1 MKFLRP
7 LLIGLGVLAVV
18 FAVTLVLALLPSVQ
32 TWAARRVIAGDPSLG
47 VTQLGRVSVGLNRID
62 VTDVVVNRPGL
73 HLTLPS
79 AVIELPL
86 LSAARNDIHL
96 KNLVAKGWTL
106 DLTAP
111 ASATSTPA
119 SNSNSSS
126 PAKPSE
132 PFRFEGVFKLLE
144 LPVDLA
150 VASADLDGTVIFPTK
165 PGQPAGRAKLTVTG
179 GQLAAGREGTFKIT
193 NEATLPDGLAPVSR
207 LTTQTTLALRMDTPR
222 TFTRIV
228 ATNEAHASGPGLPQ
242 GARLQSEATLSR
254 ESGRESYAVLLK
266 TVAASAEK
274 KLIELRI
281 TNPGEGKP
289 FAGTWAFDVSDTDL
303 TPFTLGHTLPSFTL
317 SAGGDFQADQRFQ
330 EIHLTGKTDLTTE
343 KLDSV
348 YAGLSALGRLRI
360 QSDFDLLHRAS
371 GIRVNRFA
379 FDLSAASPVLAVKV
393 LQALEVVP
401 ATGEIKVASPEADL
415 VQISLKGLPLAWAKP
430 FSPADLAVSGSD
442 VRGELVARADQGGF
456 TVRTASPI
464 QIDKL
469 TVVQAGKE
477 LVRAL
482 DLSVALAGSHSAAG
496 WQADVSEIAARSG
509 GATLLTLAVK
519 AGQPSGAAQPIKATG
534 RLHADIPALLTQPAA
549 KEFSV
554 LSRGTAD
561 VEFSASVT
569 DALQQLSLKLGVT
582 ALRAK
587 DGKDL
592 PAVSSDLRADVHAD
606 GRIELNVPLVFDLA
620 GRKSDIDLT
629 GSLKTSSA
637 GLALDAQVLSR
648 ELYVEDL
655 QTFAALQPASTAP
668 APQSQTKPAPTS
680 TPSTTPTTPAP
691 DKKPVWDGITGN
703 VKLAL
708 KKVVYAANQP
718 PVEVST
724 SVKITPEVLT
734 LESLNAVFPDGAA
747 AKVEG
752 VIKFQPGEGEPY
764 DVNTNVS
771 ATNFDPQPFLQAAN
785 PGKPPTVQGKFDL
798 TGKLTGRAASLD
810 RVADTANLDAQLVS
824 RGGQFNGFA
833 TSAAA
838 TNIGKLIPDSGSK
851 LGALLNVAGN
861 AFGKNEEVAF
871 ARAAA
876 DTIKRL
882 VNFNFDQL
890 NIDIAHRAGAAT
902 TEIKNFSILSPDLR
916 LLGGG
921 SIDSASGLKSIL
933 QSAMNLDMQMA
944 VRGAQADDLR
954 ILKLLKKEAD
964 ELGYTALLE
973 RFSVKGTPSQ
983 PNTMELFQQILAKIR
998 G

>member
-1 MKFLRP
+1 MKLLRP
-7 LLIGLGVLAVV
+7 LLIGIGILAFVLIVA
-18 FAVTLVLALLPSVQ
+18 LVLALLPSVQ

-47 VTQLGRVSVGLNRID
+47 VTQLGRVSVGLNRIE

-73 HLTLPS
+73 NLTLPS

-86 LSAARNDIHL
+86 LSAARSDIQL

-111 ASATSTPA
+111 ASPSA
-119 SNSNSSS
+119 SPSPSSS
-126 PAKPSE
+126 AQEKPAE

-150 VASADLDGTVIFPTK
+150 VGSADLDGTVIFPTK
-165 PGQPAGRAKLTVTG
+165 TGQPAGRAKFTVSG
-179 GQLAAGREGTFKIT
+179 GQLAAGREGVFKIT
-193 NEATLPDGLAPVSR
+193 NEATLPDGLAPVTR
-207 LTTQTTLALRMDTPR
+207 LTTQSTLALRMDTPR
-222 TFTRIV
+222 TFTRIAV
-228 ATNEAHASGPGLPQ
+228 TNEAHVTGPGLPQ
-242 GARLQSEATLSR
+242 GARLQSETTLSR

-266 TVAASAEK
+266 TISAGSEK
-274 KLIELRI
+274 KLVALTI
-281 TNPGEGKP
+281 TNPGEAKP
-289 FAGTWAFDVSDTDL
+289 FAGTWTFDVSDTDL
-303 TPFTLGHTLPSFTL
+303 SPFTLGHTLPAFAL
-317 SAGGDFQADQRFQ
+317 GAGGDFQADQRFQ
-330 EIHLTGKTDLTTE
+330 EIKLSGKTDLSTE
-343 KLDSV
+343 NLDSV
-348 YAGLSALGRLRI
+348 YAGLSALGRLRV
-360 QSDFDLLHRAS
+360 QSDFDLLYRAA

-379 FDLSAASPVLAVKV
+379 FDLSGASPVLAVKV
-393 LQALEVVP
+393 LQAMEVVP
-401 ATGEIKVASPEADL
+401 ATGEIKVAAPEADL

-430 FSPADLAVSGSD
+430 FAPADLAVTGND

-456 TVRTASPI
+456 AVRTVSPV

-482 DLSVALAGSHSAAG
+482 DLSVALAGSHTPAG

-519 AGQPSGAAQPIKATG
+519 AGQPSGANQPIKATG
-534 RLHADIPALLTQPAA
+534 RLRADIPALLAQPAA

-561 VEFSASVT
+561 FEFSASVA

-582 ALRAK
+582 SLRSK

-620 GRKSDIDLT
+620 GRKSDLDLS
-629 GSLKTSSA
+629 GSLKTSTT
-637 GLALDAQVLSR
+637 GLALDAQLLSR

-668 APQSQTKPAPTS
+668 VPQPQTKPSPTS
-680 TPSTTPTTPAP
+680 TPPTAPAP
-691 DKKPVWDGITGN
+691 DQKPIWDGITGN

-724 SVKITPEVLT
+724 SVKISPDVLT

-747 AKVEG
+747 AKVDG
-752 VIKFQPGEGEPY
+752 VIKFQPGEAEPY
-764 DVNTNVS
+764 DVSTNVS
-771 ATNFDPQPFLQAAN
+771 ATNFDPQPFLKAAN
-785 PGKPPTVQGKFDL
+785 PGKPPTVEGKFDL
-798 TGKLTGRAASLD
+798 MGKLSGRATSLD
-810 RVADTANLDAQLVS
+810 KLADTANLDAQLVS

-833 TSAAA
+833 TSALAA
-838 TNIGKLIPDSGSK
+838 NAGKGQELISKGGGLLSLAGSM
-851 LGALLNVAGN
+851 LGKSEL
-861 AFGKNEEVAF
+861 
-871 ARAAA
+871 ARAGEKTRAYS

-902 TEIKNFSILSPDLR
+902 TEIKNFSILSPDMR
-916 LLGGG
+916 LLGLG
-921 SIDSASGLKSIL
+921 SIDSKSGLKSIL
-933 QSAMNLDMQMA
+933 QSAMNLDLQMA

-954 ILKLLKKEAD
+954 ILDLLRKEAD

-983 PNTMELFQQILAKIR
+983 PNAMELIQQIIAKIR
-998 G
+998 

>member
-1 MKFLRP
+1 MKILRP
-7 LLIGLGVLAVV
+7 LLIGTGILAVLLV
-18 FAVTLVLALLPSVQ
+18 VTLVLALLPSVQ

-47 VTQLGRVSVGLNRID
+47 IAQLGRVSVGLNRIE
-62 VTDVVVNRPGL
+62 VTDVVVSRPGL

-79 AVIELPL
+79 AIIELPL
-86 LSAARNDIHL
+86 LSAARSDIQL
-96 KNLVAKGWTL
+96 KNLVTKGWTL

-111 ASATSTPA
+111 AAASPTSPSVAQEKPA
-119 SNSNSSS
+119 
-126 PAKPSE
+126 E

-144 LPVDLA
+144 LPVDLS
-150 VASADLDGTVIFPTK
+150 VAATDIAGTVIFPTK

-179 GQLAAGREGTFKIT
+179 GQLATGREGVFKIT
-193 NEATLPDGLAPVSR
+193 NEVMLPEGLAPVTR
-207 LTTQTTLALRMDTPR
+207 LTTQSTVALRMATPR

-228 ATNEAHASGPGLPQ
+228 VTNEAHASGPGLPQ
-242 GARLQSEATLSR
+242 GARLHSETTLSR

-266 TVAASAEK
+266 TIAAAGEK
-274 KLIELRI
+274 KLVELGI

-289 FAGTWAFDVSDTDL
+289 FAGTWKFDVSDTDL
-303 TPFTLGHTLPSFTL
+303 TPFTLGHTLPTFTL
-317 SAGGDFQADQRFQ
+317 GAGGDFQADQRFQ
-330 EIHLTGKTDLTTE
+330 EIQLSGKTDLSTD

-348 YAGLSALGRLRI
+348 YLGLSALGRLRV
-360 QSDFDLLHRAS
+360 QSDFDLLYRAS

-379 FDLSAASPVLAVKV
+379 FDLSGASPVLAVKV
-393 LQALEVVP
+393 LQALELVP
-401 ATGEIKVASPEADL
+401 ATGEIKVAAPDADL

-430 FSPADLAVSGSD
+430 FAPADLAVSGSD

-456 TVRTASPI
+456 AVRTVSPV

-482 DLSVALAGSHSAAG
+482 DLSIALAGSHTPAG

-519 AGQPSGAAQPIKATG
+519 AGQPSGANQPIKATG
-534 RLHADIPALLTQPAA
+534 RLHADLPSLLAQPAA

-554 LSRGTAD
+554 LSRGAAD
-561 VEFSASVT
+561 FEFSASVT

-582 ALRAK
+582 TLRAK

-620 GRKSDIDLT
+620 GRKSDLDLS
-629 GSLKTSSA
+629 GSLKTSA
-637 GLALDAQVLSR
+637 DGLALDAQMLSR

-668 APQSQTKPAPTS
+668 ASQPQTKPSPTS
-680 TPSTTPTTPAP
+680 TPPSTPPAPAP

-752 VIKFQPGEGEPY
+752 VIKFQSGEAEPY
-764 DVNTNVS
+764 DVSTNVS

-785 PGKPPTVQGKFDL
+785 PGKPPTVEGKFDFN
-798 TGKLTGRAASLD
+798 GKVTGRAPSLD
-810 RVADTANLDAQLVS
+810 RLADTANVDAQLVS
-824 RGGQFNGFA
+824 RGGQFHGFA
-833 TSAAA
+833 ASAAA
-838 TNIGKLIPDSGSK
+838 ANVGKLQEGASKIGS
-851 LGALLNVAGN
+851 LLSIAGS
-861 AFGKNEEVAF
+861 AFGKSEVARIGEKT
-871 ARAAA
+871 RASS
-876 DTIKRL
+876 DTLKRL

-902 TEIKNFSILSPDLR
+902 TEIKNFSILSPDMR
-916 LLGGG
+916 LLGLG
-921 SIDSASGLKSIL
+921 SIDSKSGLKSIL
-933 QSAMNLDMQMA
+933 QSAMNLDLQMA

-954 ILKLLKKEAD
+954 ILELLRREAD

-983 PNTMELFQQILAKIR
+983 PDVTSLIQQIMARIR
-998 G
+998 